1 MRKKL
6 ALALALAALLGAAML
21 AACGTS
27 GSPGSAPEKEEARTE
42 AGTETEVKAD
52 TEETASAATAE
63 AAAQIAEAQIAEA
76 QIEEAAPASDTEET
90 AKTQEQTQNE
100 ITTPDADWDLPET
113 IEMSEKVKEVFDKAV
128 EGMTGVSYEPVG
140 YLGEKDGVYCVL
152 SRAAEAYPDTK
163 PYYALVYVSDE
174 GVENIWDIWMGAHAK
189 KK

>member
-27 GSPGSAPEKEEARTE
+27 GSTGSAPEKEEARTE
-42 AGTETEVKAD
+42 AGTETEVKAG

-63 AAAQIAEAQIAEA
+63 AAAQIAEA

-152 SRAAEAYPDTK
+152 SRAAEAYPDAK
-163 PYYALVYVSDE
+163 PYYALVYVNDE

>member
-6 ALALALAALLGAAML
+6 ALALSLAALLGAAML

-27 GSPGSAPEKEEARTE
+27 GSTGSTPKKEEARTE
-42 AGTETEVKAD
+42 AETETEVKAG

-63 AAAQIAEAQIAEA
+63 AAAQIAEAQIA
-76 QIEEAAPASDTEET
+76 EAAPASDTEET

-152 SRAAEAYPDTK
+152 SRAAEAYPDAK